1 MKKQTKIMS
10 TFEAVSENPYGQ
22 FIILNDQNEISYY
35 SPNGTAIYYSEDP
48 HESLITNDQEDKS
61 LPKYKDSSKIK
72 SNNYHD
78 TIQFVNNTLIIIFSM
93 IVCCSFYLLF
103 LL

>member
-1 MKKQTKIMS
+1 MS
-10 TFEAVSENPYGQ
+10 TFETVSDNPYGQ

-48 HESLITNDQEDKS
+48 HEDLMKNNEENEY
-61 LPKYKDSSKIK
+61 LPKYQDSSKIK
-72 SNNYHD
+72 SINYRD

-93 IVCCSFYLLF
+93 IICCSFYLLF
-103 LL
+103 LI